1 MLGRTW
7 KDLETYGRA
16 YEGKSM
22 HLKMGN
28 NKRWVWKNVDICGI
42 EKKHESINGTNLRSI
57 HATLLKK

>member
-7 KDLETYGRA
+7 KGLETYGRA

-28 NKRWVWKNVDICGI
+28 NKGWVWNMDYGRPERK
-42 EKKHESINGTNLRSI
+42 
-57 HATLLKK
+57 

>member
-42 EKKHESINGTNLRSI
+42 EKNMSQ
-57 HATLLKK
+57 